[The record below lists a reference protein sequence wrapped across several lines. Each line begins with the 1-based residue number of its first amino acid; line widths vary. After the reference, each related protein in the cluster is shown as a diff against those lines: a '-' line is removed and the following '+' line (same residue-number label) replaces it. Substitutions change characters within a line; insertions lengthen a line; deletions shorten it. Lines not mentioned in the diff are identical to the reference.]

1 MYFVSLPLTPFW
13 GQIPS
18 MCPPYDPKKN
28 KANTKKEIIQFLV
41 QNLMYQCNFG
51 KICIIIQST
60 VS

>member
-28 KANTKKEIIQFLV
+28 KANFKKNSYNSQD
-41 QNLMYQCNFG
+41 
-51 KICIIIQST
+51 KI
-60 VS
+60 